1 VRTDEIARAGIARRH
16 KLLQTRVK
24 LIPHVPTIIGLNT
37 QSSLR
42 RAANEAE
49 ALGPA
54 NVCHHAKYICR
65 AFLCVASCRMR
76 FGSRLPFAGGNAVH
90 VESPRCSRARRHEV
104 DHRLSHTERC
114 IAVWDRARPGWKHVV
129 TEFPVSKSGDEK
141 CIIAGK
147 GVLWFASNQSRLIGK
162 ISTSG
167 HATTYTAP
175 GIAPYC
181 VALGSDATVWFT
193 DTASVAI
200 GRLNAISGH
209 IVEFKLANS
218 SSVPLEIAKGRDGN
232 VWFSDGGLGMV
243 GKVTPTGSITEYA
256 LLSGSS
262 SSPYG
267 IAEGPDGAIYVGEV
281 LAGNIAR
288 VTTAGAITEY
298 HVGTVSP
305 AALSQGP
312 DRQIWFTGSTATS
325 PDGIE
330 RFIVATHK
338 VQPIAIPPNGARA
351 LATAPGP
358 DSDVWFTAE
367 GQSANQNYIGLLEY

>member
-1 VRTDEIARAGIARRH
+1 MRNIFVVLFCAS
-16 KLLQTRVK
+16 LLSGC
-24 LIPHVPTIIGLNT
+24 GLGAAFHWPAAT
-37 QSSLR
+37 QS
-42 RAANEAE
+42 
-49 ALGPA
+49 ALSYPDAHAHTGKRSITVYPIPSGASPFGIVRGPDG
-54 NVCHHAKYICR
+54 NMW
-65 AFLCVASCRMR
+65 FTEQFPS
-76 FGSRLPFAGGNAVH
+76 GSIGRVTPSG
-90 VESPRCSRARRHEV
+90 
-104 DHRLSHTERC
+104 
-114 IAVWDRARPGWKHVV
+114 VV
-129 TEFPVSKSGDEK
+129 TEFRVSKSGDEK
-141 CIIAGK
+141 CIIAGR

-181 VALGSDATVWFT
+181 VALGSDANVWFT
-193 DTASVAI
+193 DTANVAI

-256 LLSGSS
+256 LPSGSS